1 MLHPSTKKLI
11 DRLATMTA
19 QKKID
24 WIEKDNGDVLYAT
37 EGYVVRLTPEPPRV
51 LLSTESG
58 KSLEDATATVLNAT
72 MHGDGGTYGDLV
84 ARLAR
89 DACRDARGT
98 EDAINTLLAGLSEA
112 PADQDEAA
120 ADSDET
126 DEAAAEANAEP
137 LPVGPDAVEDPVD
150 DTTALGAVGPD
161 AVDATDAGET
171 AAPIGETADAEPA
184 PTVAAE
190 ADETPAPDVALD
202 ASVPDVVIDEATDVS
217 ETAEDETA
225 PEDALAAET
234 AESGSDESETDD
246 SEDSEAYV
254 GGAVARLADE
264 VNARSVEPAD
274 DSDDETD
281 AEQEAPL
288 SPSYS
293 ITPDDA
299 PAFDDAPDE
308 MAPEA
313 AAPAPDETQAMDAA
327 EPVEADEATPSE
339 TTEPVAAASPNYIWD
354 DAPDADTP
362 AAEAEPETQA
372 DESAGQPSVEPAATF
387 AAEPVEP
394 AEAAA
399 EAEPV
404 SEAVSAPKPESNVR
418 YVPFGAAGLEAVG
431 ADASSETADEGPQDD
446 TVDASLA
453 GASDMAMPEDT
464 ESAEAPAS
472 DAAPDEPFAQD
483 AAPVADTSEPA
494 DTSPQTFEP
503 ADPEPSSDVSMDPPE
518 TKSDASAEPMSVSS
532 DQPAAEPAAAQS
544 SEPSGSFSLS
554 SLGAGIGFGA
564 RANGF
569 QPTAPSP
576 AGTPRPNVESVS
588 KAPVFIDATNDF
600 PGEAEAAQATDI
612 PDVSDLNTGE
622 DAVEASVSEADLD
635 AVAPVQSEATSAPAE
650 PDRALSLVENETD
663 SSEESADS
671 AEEARPVRPKTRFNP
686 WT

>member
-58 KSLEDATATVLNAT
+58 KSLEDATSTVLNAT

-98 EDAINTLLAGLSEA
+98 EDAINTLLAGLSDA
-112 PADQDEAA
+112 PADAVP
-120 ADSDET
+120 ADSDE
-126 DEAAAEANAEP
+126 AAGATAEASEEAV
-137 LPVGPDAVEDPVD
+137 PVGPDAVEDPVD
-150 DTTALGAVGPD
+150 DTTALSPVGPD
-161 AVDATDAGET
+161 AVDAPDTGET
-171 AAPIGETADAEPA
+171 EPESVEATDAEPA
-184 PTVAAE
+184 PAEAAE
-190 ADETPAPDVALD
+190 TDETPAPDLALD
-202 ASVPDVVIDEATDVS
+202 ASVPDAVIDETNDFS
-217 ETAEDETA
+217 ETSEDQAAPEEALASEAAESDEDES
-225 PEDALAAET
+225 AA
-234 AESGSDESETDD
+234 DD

-274 DSDDETD
+274 ESEEDTVT
-281 AEQEAPL
+281 EQNAPL
-288 SPSYS
+288 SPSFS

-299 PAFDDAPDE
+299 PAFEEAPDE

-313 AAPAPDETQAMDAA
+313 AAPVPDEVPAVD
-327 EPVEADEATPSE
+327 ADETAQADAVTDSE
-339 TTEPVAAASPNYIWD
+339 TPEPAASASPNYIWD
-354 DAPDADTP
+354 DAPAADAP
-362 AAEAEPETQA
+362 VAEAQPEMPA
-372 DESAGQPSVEPAATF
+372 DDGAEQPAVEPAATF
-387 AAEPVEP
+387 ATEPVEP
-394 AEAAA
+394 AGAVA
-399 EAEPV
+399 EADAATD
-404 SEAVSAPKPESNVR
+404 AVPAPQPESNVR

-431 ADASSETADEGPQDD
+431 ADASSETADEGPQED

-453 GASDMAMPEDT
+453 GASDMAMPEEADP
-464 ESAEAPAS
+464 AETVSEDRAPM
-472 DAAPDEPFAQD
+472 
-483 AAPVADTSEPA
+483 ADTSEPA
-494 DTSPQTFEP
+494 ETSPQTFEP
-503 ADPEPSSDVSMDPPE
+503 AAPEPSTNVSMEPPE

-532 DQPAAEPAAAQS
+532 EQPASEPAPAQP
-544 SEPSGSFSLS
+544 SEPAGSFSLS

-569 QPTAPSP
+569 QPTPPSP
-576 AGTPRPNVESVS
+576 AGTPRPDIESVG
-588 KAPVFIDATNDF
+588 KAPVFIDATNDY
-600 PGEAEAAQATDI
+600 PGDAEAAQASDI

-635 AVAPVQSEATSAPAE
+635 AVAPAQPEASTGPAE
-650 PDRALSLVENETD
+650 PDRALSLVDNETETET
-663 SSEESADS
+663 SEEPDNT

>member
-58 KSLEDATATVLNAT
+58 KSLEDATSTVLNAT

-98 EDAINTLLAGLSEA
+98 EDAINTLLAGLSDT
-112 PADQDEAA
+112 PADDDGA
-120 ADSDET
+120 ADSAET
-126 DEAAAEANAEP
+126 AEAMEEAGAEP

-150 DTTALGAVGPD
+150 DTTALGAVGPE
-161 AVDATDAGET
+161 AVDVPEAEQTEVQSEENTDAEH
-171 AAPIGETADAEPA
+171 AP
-184 PTVAAE
+184 AE
-190 ADETPAPDVALD
+190 AADTDDTPAPDLALD
-202 ASVPDVVIDEATDVS
+202 ASVSDAVIDETTDAV
-217 ETAEDETA
+217 ETVEEEAA
-225 PEDALAAET
+225 PDNTLSSGDT
-234 AESGSDESETDD
+234 ESSGDESAADD

-264 VNARSVEPAD
+264 VNARSVEP
-274 DSDDETD
+274 ED
-281 AEQEAPL
+281 ASEEDTASEQGAPL
-288 SPSYS
+288 SPSFS

-299 PAFDDAPDE
+299 PAFEDAPDE

-313 AAPAPDETQAMDAA
+313 AAPVPEETPDLDAA
-327 EPVEADEATPSE
+327 EADEVTERETP
-339 TTEPVAAASPNYIWD
+339 EPAASASPNYIWD
-354 DAPDADTP
+354 DAPASDTP
-362 AAEAEPETQA
+362 VAETQPEMPADDGAEPPA
-372 DESAGQPSVEPAATF
+372 VEPAATF

-394 AEAAA
+394 AEAIA
-399 EAEPV
+399 EAEATT
-404 SEAVSAPKPESNVR
+404 EAVPAPQPESNVR

-431 ADASSETADEGPQDD
+431 ADVSSETTDDGAQED

-453 GASDMAMPEDT
+453 GASDMVMPE
-464 ESAEAPAS
+464 EAPAVETIAEDTAPRADTS
-472 DAAPDEPFAQD
+472 DP
-483 AAPVADTSEPA
+483 ADISSQTSEPA
-494 DTSPQTFEP
+494 DPQ
-503 ADPEPSSDVSMDPPE
+503 PSSDVSMDPPE
-518 TKSDASAEPMSVSS
+518 TNSDASAEPMSVPN
-532 DQPAAEPAAAQS
+532 DQPAAEPAPAQP
-544 SEPSGSFSLS
+544 SEPAGSFSLS

-564 RANGF
+564 RASGF

-588 KAPVFIDATNDF
+588 KAPVFIDATNDY
-600 PGEAEAAQATDI
+600 PGESEAAEATDI
-612 PDVSDLNTGE
+612 PDVSDLNTG
-622 DAVEASVSEADLD
+622 DHTVAASVSEADLD
-635 AVAPVQSEATSAPAE
+635 AVAPVPTETSTGTDE
-650 PDRALSLVENETD
+650 SDHALSLVDNEAE
-663 SSEESADS
+663 SSDVPDEA